1 MNETGA
7 PSNTVKPVTRIL
19 HDWRSGDAKA
29 LDRLLPIVHDTLH
42 GLAKQFMRS
51 ERSGHTLQA
60 TGLVNEAYLRL
71 IDARV
76 DWQSRAHFMA
86 VAAQTMRRILIDHAK
101 SRRRQKRGGEL
112 MQVTLN
118 DDVLSND
125 EMPDSLLVLESTLER
140 LTALDERK
148 AKVIELSLFGGL
160 TADEIGEVLEI
171 SRSTVVRELRFAKAW
186 LQRELGE
193 VVNG

>member
-29 LDRLLPIVHDTLH
+29 LDRLLPIVHETLH